1 MVMHTFFHV
10 RSERG
15 AHWGIIY
22 FLCGATPAGCLCYSC
37 NLLTRINRNNILF
50 DKMSFD
56 MKLLQYCAGSNVGEK
71 PAAAVP
77 VSLTPLTFPI
87 SRSVLW
93 DHRDIGPPTF
103 VSIAHCRLIYIVLD
117 LLT

>member
-1 MVMHTFFHV
+1 MHTFFHV

-22 FLCGATPAGCLCYSC
+22 FLCVATPAGCLCYSC

-56 MKLLQYCAGSNVGEK
+56 MKLLQYCAGSNVGAK

-93 DHRDIGPPTF
+93 DHRDVGPPTF